1 MKGVLVWGAS
11 SQARLLLSYACIPPD
26 TPLFLFDA
34 SRKAPSVETQGEFGS
49 DPRKL
54 DAFVGKASHFIVA
67 IGGAHGMARTQAHDH
82 LCRLGLTPLSFMH
95 HTAYCEPT
103 SSIGGHH
110 HVFLGAKVHHF
121 VSIGDCAIL
130 NTASVIDH
138 ECVLGRG
145 VHVMGGAQL
154 AGRVVTGDFASIGTN
169 ATILPDIRIGRGA
182 YVGAGAV
189 VTRDVPE
196 NAIVAGNP
204 ARFVK
209 TMEHLREPTL
219 ALLGQS
225 GDLP

>member
-11 SQARLLLSYACIPPD
+11 SQARLLLRYAAISPE
-26 TPLFLFDA
+26 TPLFLFDS
-34 SRKAPSVETQGEFGS
+34 SRQSPSFETQGEFTS

-54 DAFVGKASHFIVA
+54 EALVGRVSHFVIA
-67 IGGAHGMARTQAHDH
+67 IGGAHGLARTQVHDY
-82 LCRLGLTPLSFMH
+82 LCRTGLTPLNVMH

-103 SSIGGHH
+103 SSIGRHH

-130 NTASVIDH
+130 NTASVVDH

-169 ATILPDIRIGRGA
+169 ATVLPDIRIGRGSF
-182 YVGAGAV
+182 VGAGSV
-189 VTRDVPE
+189 VTRDVPD
-196 NAIVAGNP
+196 NVVVAGNP

-209 TMEHLREPTL
+209 TMEHAREPTL
-219 ALLGQS
+219 ALIGQS